1 MSQLVDKVRKNKA
14 NKIQEVCYKRQGC
27 FIETS
32 NFTNDSESNQ
42 DFDIEYVREHNIVE
56 LKPGPPYIGQ
66 MLKHEENKSKFSNA
80 KYTFHVSMVDKI
92 FDILLK

>member
-1 MSQLVDKVRKNKA
+1 M
-14 NKIQEVCYKRQGC
+14 
-27 FIETS
+27 
-32 NFTNDSESNQ
+32 
-42 DFDIEYVREHNIVE
+42 REHNIVE